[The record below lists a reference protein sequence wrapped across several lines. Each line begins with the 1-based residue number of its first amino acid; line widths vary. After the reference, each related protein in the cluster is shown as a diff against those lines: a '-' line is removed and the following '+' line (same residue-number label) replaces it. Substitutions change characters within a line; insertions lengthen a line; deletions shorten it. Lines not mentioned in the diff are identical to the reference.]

1 MAINER
7 ATIDLSVNAK
17 EAQNELR
24 KLQGAAEDLRRRIDE
39 ALQAGDSKG
48 AEKLRKSLN
57 QVERDMKKA
66 ERAAFD
72 FDKVLANLDGASI
85 NDINRAIKTMARQ
98 MNALPRTSE
107 EWGKLNAKIRLCRKE
122 LDKLND
128 EGKKSQNWL
137 NRANNL
143 VL

>member
-48 AEKLRKSLN
+48 RKSS
-57 QVERDMKKA
+57 
-66 ERAAFD
+66 
-72 FDKVLANLDGASI
+72 AS
-85 NDINRAIKTMARQ
+85 
-98 MNALPRTSE
+98 P
-107 EWGKLNAKIRLCRKE
+107 
-122 LDKLND
+122 
-128 EGKKSQNWL
+128 
-137 NRANNL
+137 
-143 VL
+143 

>member
-24 KLQGAAEDLRRRIDE
+24 KLQGSAEDLRRRIDE

-72 FDKVLANLDGASI
+72 FDKVLDNLSGASI
-85 NDINRAIKTMARQ
+85 NDINRAINTMARQ

-107 EWGKLNAKIRLCRKE
+107 
-122 LDKLND
+122 
-128 EGKKSQNWL
+128 
-137 NRANNL
+137 
-143 VL
+143 